1 MRIKS
6 LEHLVDGLTKLNE
19 AIFNITD
26 LNEKNKLILINSINV
41 ESVMNMF
48 LFNKLEPS
56 IEHQNIDEFIEV
68 KFKRY
73 KNDRNSKIEQYE
85 SINGIMTHYNDLCT
99 GFYITDVDFYKV
111 YTSIDTLGEE
121 YSFLYVLMFN
131 SLEYFRKKEDFVNIF
146 KKITDE
152 LIDNFD
158 LINLNNKRKHIS
170 YREQIMFLNNE
181 DFKYINKIS
190 TNFSQVK
197 ILTLNNNKNL
207 KEEFIIAKDF
217 YLRAI
222 DVMKKEFIKIR
233 ESDKEAYDWFSDYW
247 LDKYIQKIKKA
258 SLAQFAFDKLEP
270 KLLKTNLKIKED
282 DKNYILSEL
291 YELLDKNEVK
301 LKSCLNYNILP
312 EYNIV
317 ENELN
322 LINHIML
329 SDKRG
334 FATSIMQNR
343 TINYLDY
350 DLTLKKIDKDIF
362 VLKLKDKTQEQF
374 ILKNEYE
381 INEIVSEALKSLVFN
396 IKERRKNIFSQ
407 RDFKSFVN
415 DELKTFFDIVDRNI
429 RAKKLLTITNNQDD
443 VKVKKKI

>member
-1 MRIKS
+1 
-6 LEHLVDGLTKLNE
+6 
-19 AIFNITD
+19 
-26 LNEKNKLILINSINV
+26 
-41 ESVMNMF
+41 
-48 LFNKLEPS
+48 
-56 IEHQNIDEFIEV
+56 
-68 KFKRY
+68 
-73 KNDRNSKIEQYE
+73 
-85 SINGIMTHYNDLCT
+85 
-99 GFYITDVDFYKV
+99 
-111 YTSIDTLGEE
+111 
-121 YSFLYVLMFN
+121 
-131 SLEYFRKKEDFVNIF
+131 
-146 KKITDE
+146 
-152 LIDNFD
+152 
-158 LINLNNKRKHIS
+158 
-170 YREQIMFLNNE
+170 
-181 DFKYINKIS
+181 
-190 TNFSQVK
+190 
-197 ILTLNNNKNL
+197 
-207 KEEFIIAKDF
+207 
-217 YLRAI
+217 
-222 DVMKKEFIKIR
+222 MKKEFIKIR

-258 SLAQFAFDKLEP
+258 SLDQFAFDKLEP

-291 YELLDKNEVK
+291 YELLGKNEVK
-301 LKSCLNYNILP
+301 FKSCLNYNILP

-334 FATSIMQNR
+334 FTTSIMQNR

-362 VLKLKDKTQEQF
+362 ILKLKDKTQEQF

-396 IKERRKNIFSQ
+396 IKERRKIIFSQ

-443 VKVKKKI
+443 HKVKKKI